1 MLVHLLVQHPQLPDD
16 LAALVGE
23 QREGDAVGTGKAG
36 QHVHRVVADAK
47 DGDVVPREVGQVP
60 LQFDQLR
67 LAERSPRGTAV
78 KDDQSPPPV
87 AGLVQLDTLAVLIG
101 QDDVREALPNRRA
114 TRGAVDATVHGSRH
128 KCSFSPGGVEP
139 TVLLSEMHTEA
150 INASRPRR

>member
-78 KDDQSPPPV
+78 EDDQSPPPV
-87 AGLVQLDTLAVLIG
+87 AGLVQIDALAVLIW

-114 TRGAVDATVHGSRH
+114 KCGAVDATVHGSRH
-128 KCSFSPGGVEP
+128 KCSFSPGCVEP
-139 TVLLSEMHTEA
+139 TVLLSEMHT
-150 INASRPRR
+150 